1 MAERAQVTSFEAV
14 ESFRA
19 DLIVF
24 LSRARA
30 VLEEAS
36 DDVLR
41 TRLWVQNDQRRLWE
55 GETRVRGRKL
65 EEARAELFNARLSQF
80 QESTLLQAMAVQ
92 RAERAVREAEAKLA
106 LLKKWG
112 RDLENRTD
120 PLVKQVT
127 QLHGFLTIDMGRAVA
142 YLVQVVKALEA
153 YADVAPPG
161 NSAGLTATGNKA
173 DIAGPPG
180 TLPTGTGKPDD
191 GKGKR
196 L

>member
-55 GETRVRGRKL
+55 NETRVRGRKL
-65 EEARAELFNARLSQF
+65 EEARAELFNAKLSQF
-80 QESTLLQAMAVQ
+80 QESTALQLMAVQ
-92 RAERAVREAEAKLA
+92 RAERAAREAEAKLA
-106 LLKKWG
+106 LLKKWD
-112 RDLENRTD
+112 RELENRTD

-127 QLHGFLTIDMGRAVA
+127 QLHGFLTTDMGRAVA
-142 YLVQVVKALEA
+142 YLAQVVKALEA
-153 YADVAPPG
+153 YADVAAPG
-161 NSAGLTATGNKA
+161 GLTGLTATGGKV

-180 TLPTGTGKPDD
+180 PLPTGTGKPDD
-191 GKGKR
+191 RKGKR
-196 L
+196 S

>member
-55 GETRVRGRKL
+55 GETRVRYRKL
-65 EEARAELFNARLSQF
+65 EEARSELFNAKLSQF
-80 QESTLLQAMAVQ
+80 QDSTALQLMAVQ
-92 RAERAVREAEAKLA
+92 RAERAAREAEAKLA
-106 LLKKWG
+106 LLKKWD

-153 YADVAPPG
+153 YADVASPG
-161 NSAGLTATGNKA
+161 NATSLTPPADKS
-173 DIAGPPG
+173 DIAGTLGP
-180 TLPTGTGKPDD
+180 LPTGTGKPAG

-196 L
+196 S